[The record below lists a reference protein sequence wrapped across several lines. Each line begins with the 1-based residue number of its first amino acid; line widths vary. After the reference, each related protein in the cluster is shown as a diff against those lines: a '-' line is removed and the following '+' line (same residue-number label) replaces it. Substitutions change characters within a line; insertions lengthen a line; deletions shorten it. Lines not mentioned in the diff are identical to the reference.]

1 MPERPSKTDQNRPA
15 AIAQSGHFNNPG
27 GSILDAQGGS
37 ILGLSRNLGTKLP
50 GLIISQFSF

>member
-27 GSILDAQGGS
+27 GSFLDAQGGS
-37 ILGLSRNLGTKLP
+37 ILDAHFHVHDQRLMRV
-50 GLIISQFSF
+50 